1 MFEASFEATHAAVP
15 EPPPLPAVSAGEPA
29 VTDSAAS
36 DVAAEPDVIPSA
48 AIAAEAADAAPIA
61 FDSDEAADVVA
72 FEAMDVVPDP
82 ALEPADAEPA
92 SDTAQAAAATE
103 PPAIPAIDPGP
114 PSAPEDRVMLQF
126 AASVPP
132 DLAELRRIAADN
144 QW

>member
-1 MFEASFEATHAAVP
+1 
-15 EPPPLPAVSAGEPA
+15 
-29 VTDSAAS
+29 
-36 DVAAEPDVIPSA
+36 
-48 AIAAEAADAAPIA
+48 
-61 FDSDEAADVVA
+61 VVA